1 MNFESMLSEG
11 KINSLGRTIE
21 VVDIVL
27 KDQAKFEELYQCY
40 FSDDEWV
47 RLRVSNAM
55 KRVHEEHPEWFDEYI
70 DKFLTEISKIDQP
83 STKWTFA
90 TLMLWHRK
98 RLSDRQLQTAKDI
111 IKRNLTKDDDW
122 IVQNNSMEALHTFSK
137 NDEALKKWL
146 IPELTKRA
154 KDERKSVAR
163 RAQKYFDDLS

>member
-1 MNFESMLSEG
+1 
-11 KINSLGRTIE
+11 
-21 VVDIVL
+21 
-27 KDQAKFEELYQCY
+27 
-40 FSDDEWV
+40 
-47 RLRVSNAM
+47 
-55 KRVHEEHPEWFDEYI
+55 
-70 DKFLTEISKIDQP
+70 
-83 STKWTFA
+83 
-90 TLMLWHRK
+90 MLWHRK